1 MSGNAFITGC
11 ASGIG
16 AKTVDYFASN
26 GINIV
31 GVDINDDAGAKVM
44 ADAAKVH
51 GVSTR
56 FIRADVGNEAD
67 VSSAVRFCVDE
78 LGSLDMAVNNAGIE
92 GVLESITTTK
102 VEDFDHVV
110 SVNLRGVFL
119 CMKHQLIEMSKTG
132 KGSIVNTASVMGLV
146 GGGSIYQYVAS
157 KHGVVGLTKSAAVEF
172 STTEITIN
180 AICPGGVETPMVST
194 ILKEQ
199 PGVLEPI
206 LAAIPAKR
214 LAQTEEIAK
223 TIHWLSTDA
232 PAYLTGA
239 SIPVD
244 GGFTSV

>member
-16 AKTVDYFASN
+16 AKIVDYFASK

-31 GVDINDDAGAKVM
+31 GVDINDDTGAKVM
-44 ADAAKVH
+44 ATAAKEH

-56 FIRADVGNEAD
+56 FIKADVSNEAD
-67 VSSAVRFCVDE
+67 VSSAIRFCIDE
-78 LGSLDMAVNNAGIE
+78 LGGLDMAVNNAGID
-92 GVLESITTTK
+92 GVLGSITTTK
-102 VEDFDHVV
+102 VEDFDRVI
-110 SVNLRGVFL
+110 SVNLKGVFL

-132 KGSIVNTASVMGLV
+132 KGSIVNMASVMGLV
-146 GGGSIYQYVAS
+146 GGRSIYQYVAA

-172 STTEITIN
+172 STTGIKIN
-180 AICPGGVETPMVST
+180 VICPGGVETPKFSKT
-194 ILKEQ
+194 IKEQ
-199 PGVLEPI
+199 PGVLEPL
-206 LAAIPAKR
+206 LAAVPAKR

-244 GGFTSV
+244 GAFTSI